1 MIYINGGL
9 YNAKIGVI
17 SEKTKIWGIKNKNLP
32 TELSDRTNIALGM
45 TKGKARQEKGDL
57 WAAFFLLV
65 HKSPLIIWWLLLQQ
79 IEGLTGSQNVV
90 YFLRVAVEFER

>member
-45 TKGKARQEKGDL
+45 TKGK
-57 WAAFFLLV
+57 V
-65 HKSPLIIWWLLLQQ
+65 
-79 IEGLTGSQNVV
+79 
-90 YFLRVAVEFER
+90 

>member
-17 SEKTKIWGIKNKNLP
+17 SEKTKIWEIKNKNSP
-32 TELSDRTNIALGM
+32 TELFDWTNIALEM
-45 TKGKARQEKGDL
+45 TKGKARQKKGDL

-65 HKSPLIIWWLLLQQ
+65 HKSPLIIWGGYCFNRLSGCWGAKTLF
-79 IEGLTGSQNVV
+79 TFSV
-90 YFLRVAVEFER
+90 

>member
-32 TELSDRTNIALGM
+32 TELSDRTNLALEM
-45 TKGKARQEKGDL
+45 TRGK
-57 WAAFFLLV
+57 V
-65 HKSPLIIWWLLLQQ
+65 
-79 IEGLTGSQNVV
+79 
-90 YFLRVAVEFER
+90 